1 MNNIICDFI
10 IPLRARIEKN
20 QGISFF
26 TSYSVNPSIFMQN
39 RSDKMELNI
48 KNDNSLA
55 DLFFI
60 IDCISSRIDNE
71 KKRIGKT

>member
-10 IPLRARIEKN
+10 ILLRAHIEEN
-20 QGISFF
+20 PGISYIS
-26 TSYSVNPSIFMQN
+26 SYSVNPSIFMQN
-39 RSDKMELNI
+39 RSDKKVLNI

-60 IDCISSRIDNE
+60 IDSISSRIDN
-71 KKRIGKT
+71 KKNRIGKT

>member
-1 MNNIICDFI
+1 MKNIICEFI
-10 IPLRARIEKN
+10 ILLRARIEKN

-26 TSYSVNPSIFMQN
+26 TSYSVNPTIFMQN
-39 RSDKMELNI
+39 RRDKMELNI
-48 KNDNSLA
+48 KNDNSLV

-71 KKRIGKT
+71 KNRIGKT